1 MAQAKIG
8 DTVKVHYTGKFGDG
22 KVFDTSIDDEPLEFR
37 IGESQVI
44 PGFEEAVVGMNPS
57 ETKTVN
63 IPVDKAY
70 GPHRDDLVQVVDRKE
85 LPAGLKTEI
94 GQPLEGRQPDGE
106 IVVATVTDVTES
118 RVTLDANHP
127 LAGKSLTFEIQLIE
141 IV

>member
-22 KVFDTSIDDEPLEFR
+22 MVFDTSIDDEPLEFR

-44 PGFEEAVVGMNPS
+44 PGFEEAVVGMNPGES
-57 ETKTVN
+57 KTVN

-70 GPHRDDLVQVVDRKE
+70 GPHRDDLVQVVDRKQ
-85 LPAGLKTEI
+85 LPTNLKPEI

>member
-1 MAQAKIG
+1 M
-8 DTVKVHYTGKFGDG
+8 
-22 KVFDTSIDDEPLEFR
+22 VFDTSIDDEPLEFR

-44 PGFEEAVVGMNPS
+44 PGFEEAVVGMNPGES
-57 ETKTVN
+57 KTVN

-70 GPHRDDLVQVVDRKE
+70 GPHRDDLVQVVDRKQ
-85 LPAGLKTEI
+85 LPTSVKPEI

>member
-22 KVFDTSIDDEPLEFR
+22 MVFDSSIDDEPLEFR
-37 IGESQVI
+37 IGERQVI
-44 PGFEEAVVGMNPS
+44 PGFEEAVVGMNPG
-57 ETKTVN
+57 ETKNVN

-70 GPHRDDLVQVVDRKE
+70 GPHRDDLVQVVDRKQ
-85 LPAGLKTEI
+85 LPTNLKPEI
-94 GQPLEGRQPDGE
+94 GQPLEGRQPNGE

>member
-22 KVFDTSIDDEPLEFR
+22 MVFDTSIDDEPLEFR

-44 PGFEEAVVGMNPS
+44 PGFEEAVVGMNPGES
-57 ETKTVN
+57 KTVN

-70 GPHRDDLVQVVDRKE
+70 GPHRDDLVQVVDRKQ
-85 LPAGLKTEI
+85 LPTSVKPEI

>member
-22 KVFDTSIDDEPLEFR
+22 MVFDTSIDDEPLEFR
-37 IGESQVI
+37 IGERQVI
-44 PGFEEAVVGMNPS
+44 PGFEEAVVGMKPG

-70 GPHRDDLVQVVDRKE
+70 GPHRDDLVQVVDRKQ
-85 LPAGLKTEI
+85 LPASLKPEI

-106 IVVATVTDVTES
+106 IVAATVIDVTES
-118 RVTLDANHP
+118 HVTLDANHP
-127 LAGKSLTFEIQLIE
+127 LAGKSLTFVIQLIE